1 MLTGACGAKHG
12 CEETKPLSSGLL
24 RGLWGPVLEASIFSP
39 HFCSTLCLLVNIP
52 CGGQAALE
60 VNLAEW
66 RVHAA
71 LSVPRVVTWCF
82 RRPAAS
88 CWYEVGKAPAS
99 LRFFYR
105 LELWP
110 GVTLSCCIL
119 DSIWFD
125 NATRFHQCSSMLAG
139 VRPTS
144 QKLLWKLP
152 MLALL
157 ILERGSAVR
166 HISHFN
172 TVQFVG
178 SLR

>member
-24 RGLWGPVLEASIFSP
+24 RGLWGPVFEASIFSP
-39 HFCSTLCLLVNIP
+39 HFRSTLFLLVNIP

-99 LRFFYR
+99 LRYIF
-105 LELWP
+105 LPP
-110 GVTLSCCIL
+110 GTVTQCHFVAYWIPF
-119 DSIWFD
+119 DSTMQPDF
-125 NATRFHQCSSMLAG
+125 S
-139 VRPTS
+139 
-144 QKLLWKLP
+144 
-152 MLALL
+152 
-157 ILERGSAVR
+157 SAVPCLLAFDPLPR
-166 HISHFN
+166 NFC
-172 TVQFVG
+172 G
-178 SLR
+178 SYRCLHY